1 MKRQEFLK
9 TVVGTCFACA
19 SGGALTAQEAKPGA
33 DAAERQRRMHEEKFK
48 QDYVRTLM
56 ENLEKTVDEPT
67 RGRLMNDCGRAC
79 ARRSSIYKLAQSSR
93 GDLKGFVTRMAP
105 MLGEGNARFLD
116 ESTVHWSYPRCFC
129 ELVASS
135 PDRLPPVYCQCSV
148 GWVLE
153 MFETVLQRPVK
164 VRLVQ
169 SVKGGADSCVFRVDI
184 SAVGPPAG

>member
-9 TVVGTCFACA
+9 VIAGTCFACA
-19 SGGALTAQEAKPGA
+19 GGGVLAGQEAKPGA
-33 DAAERQRRMHEEKFK
+33 DAAERQRRAHEEQFK

-56 ENLEKTVDEPT
+56 ENLEKSVNEPT
-67 RGRLMNDCGRAC
+67 RSRMMNDCGRAC
-79 ARRSSIYKLAQSSR
+79 ARRGPLHELARSSR
-93 GDLKGFVTRMAP
+93 GDLKGFVARMAK

-129 ELVASS
+129 ELVASG
-135 PDRLPPVYCQCSV
+135 PGRLPPVYCQCSV

-169 SVKGGADSCVFRVDI
+169 SVKSGADSCVFRVDL
-184 SAVGPPAG
+184 SAV